1 MLALVLAAALAVAGP
16 STPLDGHARFAA
28 AVEQAKAH
36 LAVCREL
43 YAAGETGEAALH
55 ASHPVQE
62 IGGRIFG
69 PVKRVDAALG
79 ERVQEALKQPRRDID
94 RKVKAA
100 GLERTLD
107 ATVALL
113 DESVRRVVPPA
124 VERSLAFKMAVVR
137 EMLTGLEK
145 EYDEAYKSG
154 WITQMV
160 EYHDAY
166 AFFLRIQTLY
176 RALAPALVD
185 ASSSTVTVVDERMAA
200 LARAF
205 PGLTPPTPPMTMDT
219 LRTHLAAV
227 SKALAAVK
235 PTS

>member
-1 MLALVLAAALAVAGP
+1 MLALVLAALAVAGP
-16 STPLDGHARFAA
+16 STPLDPHVRFAA

-69 PVKRVDAALG
+69 PVKGVDPALG
-79 ERVQEALKQPRRDID
+79 QRVQEALRQPRRDVD
-94 RKVKAA
+94 KKVRGAA
-100 GLERTLD
+100 LERTLD
-107 ATVALL
+107 ATSALL
-113 DESVRRVVPPA
+113 DEAVQRVVPPA
-124 VERSLAFKMAVVR
+124 VERSLAFKLAVVR
-137 EMLTGLEK
+137 EMLAGLEK
-145 EYDEAYKSG
+145 EYDEAYKGG

-176 RALAPALVD
+176 RALAPALVE
-185 ASSSTVTVVDERMAA
+185 ASASTVPVVDERLAT
-200 LARAF
+200 LARGF
-205 PGLTPPTPPMTMDT
+205 PGLTPPTPPMTMDA
-219 LRTHLAAV
+219 LRTHVAAI
-227 SKALAAVK
+227 SRALSAVK